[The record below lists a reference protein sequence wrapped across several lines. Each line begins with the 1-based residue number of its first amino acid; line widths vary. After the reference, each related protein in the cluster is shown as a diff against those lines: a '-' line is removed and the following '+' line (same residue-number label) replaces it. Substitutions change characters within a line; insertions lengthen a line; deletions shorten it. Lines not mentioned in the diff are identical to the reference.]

1 MRYKGSL
8 IVGVV
13 IFIAL
18 LVMPSTKDK
27 PVKIEGWSGNLS
39 AEQMEWAVVSKGYG
53 DEQISYDLPAGE
65 YEELITQLE
74 TVTGEVTSLKRPK
87 DIHKNDY
94 DLVLMYDQ
102 KLWLFQC
109 YDSGI
114 ISLALEAEVAEAYDC
129 GNSLLYIDSPALW
142 EYIIDTVDSKATK

>member
-1 MRYKGSL
+1 MRDKGSL
-8 IVGVV
+8 IVPILV
-13 IFIAL
+13 IFAIVL
-18 LVMPSTKDK
+18 LSNPKDK
-27 PVKIEGWSGNLS
+27 PVKIEEWSGNLS

-53 DEQISYDLPAGE
+53 EEQISYDLPAGE

-87 DIHKNDY
+87 GIHKNDY
-94 DLVLMYDQ
+94 DLALMYDQ

-142 EYIIDTVDSKATK
+142 EYIIDTVDSKAAK

>member
-1 MRYKGSL
+1 MRDKGSL
-8 IVGVV
+8 IVPILV
-13 IFIAL
+13 IFAIVL
-18 LVMPSTKDK
+18 LSNPKDK
-27 PVKIEGWSGNLS
+27 PVKIEEWSGNLS

-65 YEELITQLE
+65 YEELITRLE
-74 TVTGEVTSLKRPK
+74 TVRDDVTSLKRPK

-94 DLVLMYDQ
+94 DLALMYDQ

-129 GNSLLYIDSPALW
+129 GNSLLYIDSPLLW
-142 EYIIDTVDSKATK
+142 EYIVGTVDSKAAK